1 VEVKTKDLITLFEM
15 LPEQAKQSAYDY
27 LLFLSNRCQPTVA
40 DITRAM
46 RSAKASLQV
55 EGLDV
60 SDQEVALVLS
70 RIQGDI
76 TQTEFLQ
83 RVKEAAIDIGQI
95 KNDYQKEI
103 HEFETEYGSLEAL
116 RRKEN
121 KTDKERDDLD
131 NWLFYLEQLKE
142 LGQ

>member
-1 VEVKTKDLITLFEM
+1 MAICGCHIKKREGYCGSENEGSYHLFEL

-70 RIQGDI
+70 RI
-76 TQTEFLQ
+76 
-83 RVKEAAIDIGQI
+83 
-95 KNDYQKEI
+95 
-103 HEFETEYGSLEAL
+103 S
-116 RRKEN
+116 
-121 KTDKERDDLD
+121 
-131 NWLFYLEQLKE
+131 
-142 LGQ
+142 